1 MTTFFF
7 STACNL
13 QVFIYGSNM
22 EHTVHDSLTHTLV
35 TLSLSHHF
43 NHIKRNKL
51 YCYYRHLKVINA

>member
-22 EHTVHDSLTHTLV
+22 KRTVHDSLTHTL
-35 TLSLSHHF
+35 LSDSLT
-43 NHIKRNKL
+43 
-51 YCYYRHLKVINA
+51 